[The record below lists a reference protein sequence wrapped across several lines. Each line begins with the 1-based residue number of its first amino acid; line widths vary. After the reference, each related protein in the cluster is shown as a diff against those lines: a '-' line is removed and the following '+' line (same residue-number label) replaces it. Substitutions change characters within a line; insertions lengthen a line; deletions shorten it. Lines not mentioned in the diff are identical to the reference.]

1 MIGSNSSGQ
10 YGQQPVSNHDPQ
22 KLASVVAGTADPA
35 NATCISHETTV
46 FN

>member
-10 YGQQPVSNHDPQ
+10 YGQPPVSKHDPQ
-22 KLASVVAGTADPA
+22 KLASVVAGTDDPA
-35 NATCISHETTV
+35 QATCISHETIV